1 MKRTADILIP
11 EMFMAKG
18 PGYDQRLVTKVGSTL
33 GSVDAG
39 VTTLHS
45 HGNAME
51 MADRAPANGQAPGY
65 A

>member
-1 MKRTADILIP
+1 
-11 EMFMAKG
+11 MFMAKG

>member
-11 EMFMAKG
+11 EIFMEKG
-18 PGYDQRLVTKVGSTL
+18 PGYDQRLVTKVGSPL

-39 VTTLHS
+39 VTMLHS

-51 MADRAPANGQAPGY
+51 MADLAPANGQSPSY